1 MGGLLWW
8 IIALAIAVVVF
19 AVLGFGVLAGAA
31 AWVLRILFIVFIIAL
46 IFMLVRNLA
55 SSRA

>member
-19 AVLGFGVLAGAA
+19 AILGFGVLAGAA
-31 AWVLRILFIVFIIAL
+31 AWVLRILFIVFIILL
-46 IFMLVRNLA
+46 IYMLVRNLA
-55 SSRA
+55 SRA